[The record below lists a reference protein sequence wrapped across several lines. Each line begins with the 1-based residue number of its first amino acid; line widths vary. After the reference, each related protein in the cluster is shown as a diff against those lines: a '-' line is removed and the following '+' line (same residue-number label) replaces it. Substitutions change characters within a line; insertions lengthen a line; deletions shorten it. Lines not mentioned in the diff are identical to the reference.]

1 MNDLTDDGE
10 RELGECIELAQRIF
24 GSDVGVVVDLVAG
37 GRLYQAEV
45 TREPSVF
52 IEEGQTPLSS
62 DALLRRAADSK
73 LKALSQ
79 LRDALKG
86 KLPRK

>member
-10 RELGECIELAQRIF
+10 RELSECIELAQRIF
-24 GSDVGVVVDLVAG
+24 GSDVGVVIDLVAG

-52 IEEGQTPLSS
+52 IEEGETPPVSGS
-62 DALLRRAADSK
+62 LLTRSAESK